1 MCHGKKKKIEISFHP
16 SSLLLSLP
24 FFLPPSPFL
33 SLITSQS
40 SSFFFLPFFLLSHIP
55 NLFISLS
62 FFLPVSSSI
71 FSSSFY
77 VIFLLNLMNPSLSKV
92 LLLSTVSHFIPVC
105 SSQSCLSSPR
115 RNLLYDPYLHPLNI
129 CRVLSCPLVVTQPS
143 NRYLSPLIWL
153 HKSTV
158 FFFL

>member
-1 MCHGKKKKIEISFHP
+1 MAFIVSKIYKKAISILLVYFIEKYVPWQKKKIEISFHP

-24 FFLPPSPFL
+24 FFLPHSPFL

-105 SSQSCLSSPR
+105 SS
-115 RNLLYDPYLHPLNI
+115 
-129 CRVLSCPLVVTQPS
+129 
-143 NRYLSPLIWL
+143 
-153 HKSTV
+153 
-158 FFFL
+158 